1 MTDKKKRAVEG
12 VEKLLLDL
20 IKGGN
25 SSLPPASAEERIEA
39 ARKILP

>member
-1 MTDKKKRAVEG
+1 MTDKKKRTVEE

-25 SSLPPASAEERIEA
+25 SSLPPASADRED
-39 ARKILP
+39 